1 MTPAEEREIK
11 GISLKSLFWLLGS
24 TITIVATVMGIYS
37 GIGRQFDNLSNKVER
52 MGSEFGSNNRI
63 SEMRIKQLEVR
74 LDALELQIDNLQQ
87 KK

>member
-52 MGSEFGSNNRI
+52 MG
-63 SEMRIKQLEVR
+63 
-74 LDALELQIDNLQQ
+74 
-87 KK
+87 